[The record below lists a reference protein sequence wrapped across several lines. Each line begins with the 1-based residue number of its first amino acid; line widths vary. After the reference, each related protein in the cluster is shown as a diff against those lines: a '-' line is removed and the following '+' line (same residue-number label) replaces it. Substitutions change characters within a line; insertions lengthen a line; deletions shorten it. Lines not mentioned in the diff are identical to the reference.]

1 MTSCTVSLLKHAGSD
16 RPVQCLTITAVQRE
30 RDAVFSVITAELEPV
45 RAPSL
50 IAFFSQP
57 LCLYVPVS
65 MAVQQVFEA
74 TAHSGA

>member
-1 MTSCTVSLLKHAGSD
+1 
-16 RPVQCLTITAVQRE
+16 CLTVTAVQRE
-30 RDAVFSVITAELEPV
+30 RDSQFFSVITAELEPV

-50 IAFFSQP
+50 ITFSQP

-65 MAVQQVFEA
+65 MAVQQVFAQA